1 MAHKIEEIIT
11 QDASAAAASFET
23 SGRPFLLAND
33 SGNGALYFR
42 DCTEDNTAATSAN
55 GFPVAAG
62 TTLPFVLR
70 AGKISVIGA
79 KVKIMYLAEV

>member
-11 QDASAAAASFET
+11 QDASAAAASIET
-23 SGRPFLLAND
+23 GGRPFLLAND
-33 SGNGALYFR
+33 SGSGALYFR
-42 DCTEDNTAATSAN
+42 DSTEDNTAATSAN

-70 AGKISVIGA
+70 AGKISLFGA
-79 KVKIMYLAEV
+79 KVKLMYLAEV